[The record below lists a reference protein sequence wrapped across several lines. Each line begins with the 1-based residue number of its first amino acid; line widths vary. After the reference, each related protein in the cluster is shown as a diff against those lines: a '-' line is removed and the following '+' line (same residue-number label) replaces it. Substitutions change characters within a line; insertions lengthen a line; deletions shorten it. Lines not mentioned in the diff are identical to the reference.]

1 MESLNKIKEFFRE
14 VMTEFKRVTWPSR
27 PEIITSTSVVILLSV
42 VVAVF
47 LWVVDIGLSTLVR
60 PILR

>member
-1 MESLNKIKEFFRE
+1 MESLNKIKEFVRE